1 MKILPKQIREF
12 INAKSHPIRVALFFG
27 PEEGLIAERSSQL
40 AQNICPDLKDAFCY
54 TELTNQDVSD
64 SPSLLFDE
72 MASQSLMGTDKLIR
86 IKGATDKAFAALT
99 SFLDADLETNNF
111 LIIEAGDLDKRS
123 KLRNLSEKSPKI
135 ASIACY
141 EEDASQLIPQIK
153 EMLAAYNME
162 ADHDALLFMA
172 THLAHNRLMLKSE
185 IQKLISYKGDDKKII
200 LDDLKEIISSHSNL
214 FLDEACWTAADG
226 SYVETDKAL
235 TQLMDQ
241 SIAPVSVLRAAQN
254 HFNKLLYVKMQILAG
269 TSLDKALFSLRPPLF
284 FKVKNKFIQ
293 QVQRW
298 NISDLQE
305 VLNLLQ
311 HTEQECKKTNTN
323 APLALSR
330 LFYKICAISNKKN
343 KTEKSA

>member
-12 INAKSHPIRVALFFG
+12 ITTKNHSVKIALFFG
-27 PEEGLIAERSSQL
+27 PEEGLVAERSSQL
-40 AQNICPDLKDAFCY
+40 AQNICPDLKDAFSY
-54 TELTNQDVSD
+54 TEFSNQDIGD
-64 SPSLLFDE
+64 SPSLLLDE
-72 MASQSLMGTDKLIR
+72 MTAQSLMGGNKLIR
-86 IKGATDKAFAALT
+86 VKNATDKVFTALT
-99 SFLDADLETNNF
+99 SLLDSEIETHNF

-123 KLRNLSEKSPKI
+123 KLRNLGEKSPKV

-153 EMLAAYNME
+153 EMLKAEGIE
-162 ADHDALLFMA
+162 ADQDALLFMA
-172 THLAHNRLMLKSE
+172 TNLAHNRLMLKNE
-185 IQKLISYKGDDKKII
+185 VQKLISYKGDDKKVT
-200 LDDLKEIISSHSNL
+200 LDDLKEIISNHSNL

-226 SYVETDKAL
+226 NYVETDKTL

-254 HFNKLLYVKMQILAG
+254 HFNKLLFVKMQITAG

-284 FKVKNKFIQ
+284 FKVKNKFTQ

-298 NISDLQE
+298 NISDIQE
-305 VLNLLQ
+305 VLSLLQ
-311 HTEQECKKTNTN
+311 NAEQECKKTNTN
-323 APLALSR
+323 APLTLSR